1 MSSQHSNTDAL
12 ILDVHEK
19 PKSYWKWA
27 LLSLQHVFGM
37 FSATILVPLLTGL
50 DTGVALVASG
60 VGTLIYI
67 AITKRK
73 VPIYL
78 GSSFAYIAAI
88 TFALENGGEGS
99 TFTALMGIGLV
110 YAVVSTILIFTGTG
124 WLNRLLPPVVIG
136 PVIIVI
142 GLNLASVA
150 VDSLGIS
157 EGNSGGLMIG
167 IVTFT
172 AAVLI
177 ALRGKGFFR
186 IIPFMLAILIGYG
199 FSVFTGDVNLVETFT
214 GVSVFTVPSFTFL
227 GSYGLDFS
235 MIPLFLPLAFV
246 TIAEHIGD
254 HKVLGE
260 ITHKDYVNDPGLS
273 RTLLGDGVATF
284 ASAMMG
290 GPANTSYGEN
300 TGIIAMNRVASVH
313 VIIGAACIAILL
325 GFSGHVQAFIL
336 SIPGG
341 IIGGI
346 TVILYGFIAANGIKV
361 LLREQTDMSD
371 SRNLIIIS
379 VILVIGLGGA
389 VIEINDVSS
398 VSGMALATT
407 AGIFLNLV
415 LPKAKHKET
424 LSKQEL

>member
-1 MSSQHSNTDAL
+1 
-12 ILDVHEK
+12 
-19 PKSYWKWA
+19 
-27 LLSLQHVFGM
+27 
-37 FSATILVPLLTGL
+37 
-50 DTGVALVASG
+50 
-60 VGTLIYI
+60 
-67 AITKRK
+67 
-73 VPIYL
+73 
-78 GSSFAYIAAI
+78 
-88 TFALENGGEGS
+88 
-99 TFTALMGIGLV
+99 
-110 YAVVSTILIFTGTG
+110 
-124 WLNRLLPPVVIG
+124 
-136 PVIIVI
+136 
-142 GLNLASVA
+142 
-150 VDSLGIS
+150 
-157 EGNSGGLMIG
+157 
-167 IVTFT
+167 
-172 AAVLI
+172 
-177 ALRGKGFFR
+177 GFFR
-186 IIPFMLAILIGYG
+186 IIPFMLAILIGYLV
-199 FSVFTGDVNLVETFT
+199 SVFTGDVNLVETFA

-235 MIPLFLPLAFV
+235 MVPLFLPLAFV

-260 ITHKDYVNDPGLS
+260 ITNKDYVEDPGLS

-284 ASAMMG
+284 VSAMMG

-300 TGIIAMNRVASVH
+300 TGIIAMNRVASVY
-313 VIIGAACIAILL
+313 VIMGAAAIAVLL

-336 SIPGG
+336 SIPSG

-361 LLREQTDMSD
+361 LLREQTDMAD

-407 AGIFLNLV
+407 AGILLNLV
-415 LPKAKHKET
+415 LPRAKNKET

>member
-1 MSSQHSNTDAL
+1 MSYQNSNTNEL

-19 PKSYWKWA
+19 PESYWKWA

-50 DTGVALVASG
+50 DTGVALIASG

-67 AITKRK
+67 AITKKK

-99 TFTALMGIGLV
+99 AFTALMGIGLV

-167 IVTFT
+167 LVTFT

-177 ALRGKGFFR
+177 ALRGRGFFR
-186 IIPFMLAILIGYG
+186 IIPFMLAILIGYLV
-199 FSVFTGDVNLVETFT
+199 SVFTGDVNLVETFA

-235 MIPLFLPLAFV
+235 MVPLFLPLAFV

-260 ITHKDYVNDPGLS
+260 ITNKDYVEDPGLS

-284 ASAMMG
+284 VSAMMG

-300 TGIIAMNRVASVH
+300 TGIIAMNRVASVY
-313 VIIGAACIAILL
+313 VIMGAAAIAVLL

-336 SIPGG
+336 SIPSG

-361 LLREQTDMSD
+361 LLREQTDMAD

-407 AGIFLNLV
+407 AGILLNLV
-415 LPKAKHKET
+415 LPRAKNKET